1 MDRNQVI
8 GIVLIFMLFIVWYQ
22 FFAPS
27 PEELQAD
34 QMRRDSIALV
44 EQQQQEAAAAAET
57 DFSAVS
63 DSSTANG
70 ATTTTTTDDSTLIAQ
85 RASSYGAFAPATVGT
100 EEQLTLENDLFK
112 VTLST
117 LGGAI
122 KQVELKEHFKLY
134 FDSTNNEVKEP
145 LFLLDDPKN
154 KFEYLL
160 PLASGVVRSSDLYF
174 KPQLEGNTLRLRAE
188 VGPGQYFEQVY
199 RVEDGSYLVD
209 YDLRFE
215 GLQQVFSNDA
225 QQVEL
230 NWVNY
235 LDKIE
240 LNDNYERNYST
251 VYFKPTDD
259 DTDRCSC
266 TSTDEEALLEQSI
279 KWVSHAQQFFNTTLF
294 ADDRFSGVTAGT
306 EVLDAESDDLKMVTS
321 SIGVPYGHSAS
332 ENFGMQFYLG
342 PNDFERMRAIGSD
355 FTDVIPYGRS
365 IFGAINRWIIRP
377 IFNFI
382 DNFIG
387 NKGIAI
393 LLLTL
398 LVKILVFPLTYRM
411 LKSQSKM
418 QAMKPYIEKM
428 KEKFKDDQ
436 QTQQMETMKLYREYG
451 VNPLGGC
458 FPMLLQMP
466 IWFALYRFFPAA
478 LTFRQES
485 FLWAHD
491 LSSYDIFVRLPF
503 EVPLGFGAHLSLFA
517 LLWAVTT
524 LIYTYYNTKHMDY
537 GANPSMK
544 YIQYLMPVMFLGF
557 FNSFASGL
565 TCYLFFSNLF
575 NITQTIVTKNFVI
588 DQDKLLAQLEE
599 NKKKPKKKGG
609 FQERLQ
615 EALKEQQRKQA
626 QLEAAKNKKKK
637 K

>member
-8 GIVLIFMLFIVWYQ
+8 GIVLIFSLFIVWYQ

-34 QMRRDSIALV
+34 QMRQDSIALV
-44 EQQQQEAAAAAET
+44 EQQQEASAAAEADLQAVGDT
-57 DFSAVS
+57 TAAEATATVS
-63 DSSTANG
+63 DSA
-70 ATTTTTTDDSTLIAQ
+70 LIAQ
-85 RASSYGAFAPATVGT
+85 RAGAYGVFASSSVG
-100 EEQLTLENDLFK
+100 EKEQVVLENDLMKITF
-112 VTLST
+112 ST
-117 LGGAI
+117 QGGAVE
-122 KQVELKEHFKLY
+122 QVELKEHFKVH
-134 FDSTNNEVKEP
+134 FDSANQEVKEA
-145 LFLLDDPKN
+145 LYLLNDPKN
-154 KFEYLL
+154 KIEYLL
-160 PLASGVVRSSDLYF
+160 PLATGMVKSSDLYF
-174 KPQLEGNTLRLRAE
+174 TPQLEENTLRLRAE
-188 VGPGQYFEQVY
+188 AGPGQYFEQIY
-199 RVEDGSYLVD
+199 KIEDGSYLVD
-209 YDLRFE
+209 YDIRFE
-215 GLQQVFSNDA
+215 GLQQAFRNDA
-225 QQVEL
+225 QKVDL
-230 NWVNY
+230 HWVNY

-251 VYFKPTDD
+251 VYFKPADD

-266 TSTDEEALLEQSI
+266 TSTDEEQLPDQSI

-294 ADDRFSGVTAGT
+294 ADDRFVGVTAST
-306 EVLDAESDDLKMVTS
+306 EVLDADSDELKLVTS
-321 SIGVPYGHSAS
+321 TISIPYGHAAS

-342 PNDFERMRAIGSD
+342 PNDFERMQAIGSD

-365 IFGAINRWIIRP
+365 IFGAINRWMIRP

-428 KEKFKDDQ
+428 KEKYKDDQ

-491 LSSYDIFVRLPF
+491 LSSYDIFFRLPF

-588 DQDKLLAQLEE
+588 DQEKIKVQLEE
-599 NKKKPKKKGG
+599 NRKKPKKKGG

-626 QLEAAKNKKKK
+626 QLEAAKGKGKKKRK
-637 K
+637 

>member
-1 MDRNQVI
+1 MDRNQVT

-27 PEELQAD
+27 PEELQAE
-34 QMRRDSIALV
+34 QMRQDSIAQV
-44 EQQQQEAAAAAET
+44 EQQLAEEQAELST
-57 DFSAVS
+57 IP
-63 DSSTANG
+63 DSSSAEAPTVAI
-70 ATTTTTTDDSTLIAQ
+70 DDSTLIAQ
-85 RASSYGAFAPATVGT
+85 RTSAYGAFAAASVG
-100 EEQLTLENDLFK
+100 EEQEIELENDLFK
-112 VTLST
+112 IIFST
-117 LGGAI
+117 KGGAI
-122 KQVELKEHFKLY
+122 RSVELKEHFKVR
-134 FDSTNNEVKEP
+134 FDSTETEIKEP
-145 LFLLDDPKN
+145 LYLLNNPDN
-154 KFEYLL
+154 KFEYIL
-160 PLASGVVRSSDLYF
+160 PLNTGTVRSSELYF
-174 KPQLEGNTLRLRAE
+174 TPQLDGNTLRLRADI
-188 VGPGQYFEQVY
+188 GAGQYFEQVY
-199 RVEDGSYLVD
+199 RIEDGSYMVD
-209 YDLRFE
+209 YDLQFE
-215 GLQQVFSNDA
+215 GLQQVLSNGAD
-225 QQVEL
+225 QIDL

-240 LNDNYERNYST
+240 MNDNYERNYST

-259 DTDRCSC
+259 DADRCSC
-266 TSTDEEALLEQSI
+266 TSSDEEKTEQSV
-279 KWVSHAQQFFNTTLF
+279 KWVAHAQQFFNTTLF
-294 ADDRFSGVTAGT
+294 ADERFAGVTATT
-306 EVLDAESDDLKMVTS
+306 EVLEAEVAELKLVS
-321 SIGVPYGHSAS
+321 SNIAIPYGHSAS
-332 ENFGMQFYLG
+332 ERFGMQFYLG
-342 PNDFERMRAIGSD
+342 PNDFERMQAIGSD

-365 IFGAINRWIIRP
+365 IFGAINRWVIRP
-377 IFNFI
+377 VFNFI
-382 DNFIG
+382 DTFVG

-398 LVKILVFPLTYRM
+398 LVKILVFPLTYKM
-411 LKSQSKM
+411 LHSQSKM

-428 KEKFKDDQ
+428 KEKYKDDQ

-458 FPMLLQMP
+458 FPMLLQLP
-466 IWFALYRFFPAA
+466 IWFALYRYFPAA

-491 LSSYDIFVRLPF
+491 LSSYDIFLRLPF

-575 NITQTIVTKNFVI
+575 NITQTIVTKNFII
-588 DQDKLLAQLEE
+588 DQEKIKVALEE
-599 NKKKPKKKGG
+599 NRKKPKKKGG

-626 QLEAAKNKKKK
+626 QLEAAKPSKGKKKRR
-637 K
+637 